1 MDLNISHYSDQEL
14 IQLLN
19 LDVVTE
25 ESVRSTIRAQLSRH
39 PENQALQ
46 TFFNAIQER
55 LLDNLKT
62 RSVNPDQKNII
73 SRIIHVDSS
82 HVPLYVEN
90 FTSDKFLFQLSDPIP
105 NVTSISLLSVEIPQ
119 SWYTFSSL
127 KGNTSCVYY
136 YYTPTYTIYPY
147 DVHGRPYYKDITV
160 DGVAVNDLDNNLLV
174 SGDYLLDANGHVI
187 PTIVSNPVYQYT
199 ITDEGYLK
207 DHSGNT
213 ITTAYQIDTDAYG
226 VELYLTDNQ
235 SNILYHVTTQEVFGL
250 DEDGSVILLRD
261 ENGALR
267 THVDESG
274 NPVRTRRNVT
284 NQGAYVDYMDAAGNL
299 VFHVNHHGAVQNLD
313 SIYSEQGIVL
323 EKTAYRKHPL
333 KLRVARYG
341 DVTFTNAENVT
352 TKIDNIYTFI
362 VKENTFAVTIPD
374 GNYTIKTLL
383 ATLKRLLRQGVDGL
397 ADTTFDYTIV
407 KHSGRVIFSSTFSFK
422 IFWHDSTGAI
432 TLLNLTYTN
441 HHLGYYVGF
450 TTDITYAS
458 VLDAA
463 DAESPYVRAG
473 RNMPS
478 TDDTIMYH
486 TGFSPSILNVNGTR
500 YVTLELNDF
509 SSNRISN
516 NIVLMN
522 ALPRHKVV
530 LPEVLKAD
538 LPQVLTGFNTTAI
551 LGGNKNIRAAQ
562 LNLVNNYTVPP
573 PPGRQLIARQA
584 SNLFAKIPLKRNAF
598 LVYNPLSS
606 DENKDEVPEVGYARH
621 FCELAGSMQS
631 NVREYLGPITLS
643 SLEVGLYDDKGFLL
657 GLNGMH
663 WSCSIVVKSV
673 YQKKEKK

>member
-25 ESVRSTIRAQLSRH
+25 ESVRATIRDQLAKR
-39 PENQALQ
+39 PDQALQ

-73 SRIIHVDSS
+73 SRIIHIDSS

-136 YYTPTYTIYPY
+136 YYTPTYSIYPY
-147 DVHGRPYYKDITV
+147 DVHGRTYYKDVTL

-187 PTIVSNPVYQYT
+187 PTIVSNPVYQYS
-199 ITDEGYLK
+199 ITNEGYLK
-207 DHSGNT
+207 DESGTT
-213 ITTAYQIDTDAYG
+213 ITNLYQIDTDAFG
-226 VELYLTDNQ
+226 TELFLTDNQ
-235 SNILYHVTTQEVFGL
+235 CNILYHVFTQEVFGL
-250 DEDGSVILLRD
+250 DEDGSIILLRD
-261 ENGALR
+261 DNGLR
-267 THVDESG
+267 DHVDASG

-284 NQGAYVDYMDAAGNL
+284 NDGAYVDYMDASGNF
-299 VFHVNHHGAVQNLD
+299 VYYVNRHGAVQNLD
-313 SIYSEQGIVL
+313 SIYSEQGLLL

-333 KLRVARYG
+333 KLKVARYG

-352 TKIDNIYTFI
+352 TKIDNIYTFV
-362 VKENTFAVTIPD
+362 VKENTFPVTVPD
-374 GNYTIKTLL
+374 GNYTIQTLL
-383 ATLKRLLRQGVDGL
+383 STLKRLLRKGVNGS
-397 ADTTFDYTIV
+397 ADTTFDYTII
-407 KHSGRVIFSSTFSFK
+407 KHSGRVIFSSTYSFK
-422 IFWHDSTGAI
+422 LLWHDSTGSA

-463 DAESPYVRAG
+463 DTESPYVRTG
-473 RNMPS
+473 RNMLS
-478 TDDTIMYH
+478 TDDTILYH

-522 ALPRHKVV
+522 ALPRQKVV
-530 LPEVLKAD
+530 VPETVKAD

-551 LGGNKNIRAAQ
+551 LSGNKHLRASQ

-573 PPGRQLIARQA
+573 PPGRQLIVRQA

-598 LVYNPLSS
+598 LVYNPLSL
-606 DENKDEVPEVGYARH
+606 DENKDEVPELGYARH
-621 FCELAGSMQS
+621 FCELTGSMQS

-643 SLEVGLYDDKGFLL
+643 SIEVGLYDDKGFLL
-657 GLNGMH
+657 GLNGMK

-673 YQKKEKK
+673 YQKKEK